1 MKKNLIIVGSRGYQF
16 KYGGW
21 ETFVT
26 NFVDY
31 SNDEFN
37 LPRNINCAVF
47 YRHVFLTIDGMA
59 EVAANVKRSLANEFC
74 MTLTVETALR
84 IGIKCSVCQCVGCAV
99 GNTYLDALAI
109 LDVNSCRVRISQC
122 EVVEDDCCLIT
133 AFQEELAIG

>member
-37 LPRNINCAVF
+37 LYIPYLIQDKKL
-47 YRHVFLTIDGMA
+47 FLFP
-59 EVAANVKRSLANEFC
+59 E
-74 MTLTVETALR
+74 
-84 IGIKCSVCQCVGCAV
+84 
-99 GNTYLDALAI
+99 I
-109 LDVNSCRVRISQC
+109 LIVR
-122 EVVEDDCCLIT
+122 
-133 AFQEELAIG
+133 